1 MSFVFLCLLYIRH
14 GSFQCYEGEAG
25 SGDPQQS
32 VRAESSDRPNSA
44 RQQRRADSHLQ
55 PPVGEGSRW
64 VQNTKCPFGNVAHQL
79 SLCCSS
85 FSLRRGQ
92 TLSHML
98 RLPETKDGCLAH
110 TLTYWVTHQWSES
123 PSLTSEDCST
133 MTKQDQK
140 KQNKTNV
147 KLFSFY
153 LPKWPYFLRINKLI
167 LIMNIFLLY
176 SFLHTQYV
184 FIPSLISSNVVKSRK
199 NTFGLDW
206 CK

>member
-1 MSFVFLCLLYIRH
+1 MSFVFLCLLYFRH

-44 RQQRRADSHLQ
+44 RQQRRAHSHLQ

-79 SLCCSS
+79 SLCCSRS
-85 FSLRRGQ
+85 NTESHVEPPRNKRRLSGSHAHLLGDSPVEWIPFSCIRGLLDDDQ
-92 TLSHML
+92 T
-98 RLPETKDGCLAH
+98 RP
-110 TLTYWVTHQWSES
+110 
-123 PSLTSEDCST
+123 
-133 MTKQDQK
+133 K
-140 KQNKTNV
+140 KQNKTNF

-153 LPKWPYFLRINKLI
+153 LPKWSYFLRISELI

-184 FIPSLISSNVVKSRK
+184 FIPSLISLNVVKSRK